1 MPKAPVKTTVMRVPA
16 EMAASVRQLAALH
29 GETAGAT
36 LAQAWTEYLENHRD
50 EFAATFSQLA
60 RVMRQGNSE
69 ALVAFLLDGAE
80 DRARAAAERARR

>member
-1 MPKAPVKTTVMRVPA
+1 MSIDIRPPDHKGTQAPERTIPRLKQR
-16 EMAASVRQLAALH
+16 
-29 GETAGAT
+29 
-36 LAQAWTEYLENHRD
+36 YRD

-69 ALVAFLLDGAE
+69 TLVAFLLDGAE